1 MNIFFILELFKFSNI
16 KIIRNGNNRRECS
29 APPPPPPPPS
39 YFSFCFVFL
48 RACDHREEHKKFMI
62 WLGTVRFGST
72 GGASLSLS
80 LSLHLLVYFRL
91 VPIS

>member
-1 MNIFFILELFKFSNI
+1 
-16 KIIRNGNNRRECS
+16 
-29 APPPPPPPPS
+29 
-39 YFSFCFVFL
+39 
-48 RACDHREEHKKFMI
+48 MI